1 MNFQE
6 FIFSEKRSNRIKR
19 HLLFWFVWGLYSGF
33 LHALSPLLK
42 PQSPYISNL
51 PFSIGASFLQLL
63 PQAIIAYSALYLVV
77 PLFIKRKQF
86 LLSGLCFIGSWI
98 IGSILNMF
106 LLTPHIPAIMSW
118 LLPGDYFRYMN
129 RPPQLG
135 FFIGVL
141 AAFKGNF
148 TAAGFLVVLRY
159 VKQWYL
165 KEQRNMQLQKENT
178 ESQLQLLTARVH
190 PRFLFNTLNNIYSK
204 IQVESSEGSKMIMEL
219 SDMLRYILNEGS
231 KTLVPL
237 QKELTMIQD
246 YINLEKIRYG
256 NQLDLHVSL
265 PQNADN
271 LQIAPLLLLPF
282 VENSFKHG
290 ASKFLK
296 APWIKLRIEI
306 NGRMLTM
313 KLMNGKD
320 PEPQKIQ
327 STSGIGI
334 NNVKK
339 RLELLYA
346 GRYEMKITDVPQ
358 VYATDL
364 SIELSEFKRKVE
376 VKETTTDLAS
386 ATTT

>member
-1 MNFQE
+1 MSFQE
-6 FIFSEKRSNRIKR
+6 FIFSEKRSDRIRR
-19 HLLFWFVWGLYSGF
+19 HLLFWFLWGLYSGL
-33 LHALSPLLK
+33 LHASSPLMK
-42 PQSPYISNL
+42 PQSPYFSNL

-63 PQAIIAYSALYLVV
+63 PQAVIAYSALYLVV
-77 PLFIKRKQF
+77 PMFIKKKQF

-98 IGSILNMF
+98 VGSILNMF

-118 LLPGDYFRYMN
+118 LLPGEYFRYMN

-159 VKQWYL
+159 VKQWYM

-204 IQVESSEGSKMIMEL
+204 IQTESPEGSKMIMEL
-219 SDMLRYILNEGS
+219 SDMLRYILTEGS

-237 QKELTMIQD
+237 KKELTMIQD
-246 YINLEKIRYG
+246 YLNLEKIRYG

-265 PQNADN
+265 PVNADN
-271 LQIAPLLLLPF
+271 LQIAPLLILPF

-290 ASKFLK
+290 ASRFLK
-296 APWIKLRIEI
+296 APWISLKIEI

-320 PEPQKIQ
+320 PELQKIQ
-327 STSGIGI
+327 PRSGIGI

-339 RLELLYA
+339 RLELLYP
-346 GRYEMKITDVPQ
+346 GRYELKITDVTQ

-364 SIELSEFKRKVE
+364 SIELSESKLKVE
-376 VKETTTDLAS
+376 VIETPTGRATVITD
-386 ATTT
+386 

>member
-6 FIFSEKRSNRIKR
+6 FIFSEKRSDRIKR

-33 LHALSPLLK
+33 LHASSPLLK

-77 PLFIKRKQF
+77 PMFIKKKQF
-86 LLSGLCFIGSWI
+86 LLSGLCFIASWI
-98 IGSILNMF
+98 MGSILNMF

-118 LLPGDYFRYMN
+118 LLPGEYFRYMN
-129 RPPQLG
+129 HPPQLG

-204 IQVESSEGSKMIMEL
+204 IQAESSEGSKMIMEL
-219 SDMLRYILNEGS
+219 SHMLRYILTEGS

-237 QKELTMIQD
+237 NKELTMIQD

-256 NQLDLHVSL
+256 NQLDLNVSL

-271 LQIAPLLLLPF
+271 LQIAPLLILPF

-290 ASKFLK
+290 ASRFLK
-296 APWIKLRIEI
+296 APWINLKIEI
-306 NGRMLTM
+306 NGRMLIM

-320 PEPQKIQ
+320 PELQQIQ
-327 STSGIGI
+327 SESGIGI

-346 GRYEMKITDVPQ
+346 NRYDLKITDVPQ

-364 SIELSEFKRKVE
+364 TIELSELKRKVE
-376 VKETTTDLAS
+376 PKETTTDLVS
-386 ATTT
+386 ATTG